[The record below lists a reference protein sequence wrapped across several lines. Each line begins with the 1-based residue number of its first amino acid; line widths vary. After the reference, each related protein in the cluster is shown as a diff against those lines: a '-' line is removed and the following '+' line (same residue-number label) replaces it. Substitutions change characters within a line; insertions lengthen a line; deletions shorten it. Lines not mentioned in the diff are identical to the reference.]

1 MGGRTEN
8 SLPTTQDLANSLAR
22 TNGKTTQEALNIAQ
36 TMSALSPVV
45 QTESPTAG
53 STINVDQGTD
63 ILLIAPGSLL
73 LTLTINLPDAPTT
86 RSQRVRIL
94 SGRAITVVSV
104 TTTANGLL
112 GGISTMIIN
121 GFAEYLFVNGSWY
134 RSG

>member
-1 MGGRTEN
+1 M
-8 SLPTTQDLANSLAR
+8 PTTQDLANALAR

-45 QTESPTAG
+45 QTENPATG
-53 STINVDQGTD
+53 STVNVAAGTD
-63 ILLIAPGSLL
+63 ILLIGSGGLL
-73 LTLTINLPDAPTT
+73 LALTINLPDNPTT

-94 SGRAITVVSV
+94 SARPITVVSV

-112 GGISTMIIN
+112 GGISSMIIN
-121 GFAEYLFVNGSWY
+121 GFAEYLFVSGSWY

>member
-1 MGGRTEN
+1 M
-8 SLPTTQDLANSLAR
+8 PTTQDLANALAR

-45 QTESPTAG
+45 QTENPANGATVEVNA
-53 STINVDQGTD
+53 GTD
-63 ILLIAPGSLL
+63 ILLIGSGASLL
-73 LTLTINLPDAPTT
+73 ALTINLPTNPTT

-94 SGRAITVVSV
+94 SARSITVVSV

-112 GGISTMIIN
+112 GGISTMLLN
-121 GFAEYLFVNGSWY
+121 GFAEYLFVQGNWY